1 MLHFKYFQA
10 ETEVVLLNELA
21 PLIFFEES
29 WCTELDTPPRKIG
42 LTGRCPRIFCVL
54 VKDHL
59 LVVICFT
66 EVPNRFFVQ
75 SVINKWLVGVR
86 RVGVQ
91 VLTLSIGRN
100 EFLIS
105 ICSGNEGRGAHN
117 TFFLWHQRFQ
127 TLEVI
132 RLEQINI
139 IEVNM
144 FVRVILDALVETREG
159 IVEHVFVILGEY

>member
-1 MLHFKYFQA
+1 MFD
-10 ETEVVLLNELA
+10 ELA
-21 PLIFFEES
+21 PLFMFEES
-29 WCTELDTPPRKIG
+29 WCTEFDTPPRKIV
-42 LTGRCPRIFCVL
+42 LIGRRPTISCVR
-54 VKDHL
+54 VTDHL

-86 RVGVQ
+86 RVGIQ

-105 ICSGNEGRGAHN
+105 ICSGNKGRSAHN
-117 TFFLWHQRFQ
+117 TFFFWHERLQ

-139 IEVNM
+139 IEVSM
-144 FVRVILDALVETREG
+144 LVRVILDALVETREG
-159 IVEHVFVILGEY
+159 IVEHVHVILGEY

>member
-1 MLHFKYFQA
+1 
-10 ETEVVLLNELA
+10 
-21 PLIFFEES
+21 
-29 WCTELDTPPRKIG
+29 
-42 LTGRCPRIFCVL
+42 
-54 VKDHL
+54 
-59 LVVICFT
+59 
-66 EVPNRFFVQ
+66 
-75 SVINKWLVGVR
+75 VINKWLVGVR

-105 ICSGNEGRGAHN
+105 ICHGNKGCGAHN
-117 TFFLWHQRFQ
+117 TFFLWHQRLH

-159 IVEHVFVILGEY
+159 IVEHVRVILGHY